1 MQIQLVGRYPGKGK
15 PSQLPD
21 RIYFQFYSFAPDA
34 LYQLDS
40 KHRLLV
46 KADSKVVDFG
56 LLSYSKVE
64 GKGKDKK
71 ERNNSNPLDSRIGV
85 SVSVNLPPAAVIGT
99 AHKKDDLTVETM
111 SIAELSLADLRSLA
125 GASELVM
132 KVGDTVFAFRPMHMA
147 VLREFT
153 ESISPANINSISLSE
168 PEREKMPPD
177 VPSDEK
183 QTQLAET
190 LSWLKTHLE
199 RNGTTNDV
207 VMPKRFEPLNFNS
220 CQIIYRVTP
229 QFRNSPVSRSLVYA
243 IMEYQIHLAD
253 LNPEALRVSDLG
265 DYATVG
271 MTVRDYEPKIKV
283 LKHANDNGMM
293 GRTLEEALSETAVIN
308 LKDKAAAFQ
317 FKNALSHAINL
328 CHAQR

>member
-1 MQIQLVGRYPGKGK
+1 
-15 PSQLPD
+15 
-21 RIYFQFYSFAPDA
+21 
-34 LYQLDS
+34 
-40 KHRLLV
+40 
-46 KADSKVVDFG
+46 
-56 LLSYSKVE
+56 
-64 GKGKDKK
+64 
-71 ERNNSNPLDSRIGV
+71 
-85 SVSVNLPPAAVIGT
+85 
-99 AHKKDDLTVETM
+99 
-111 SIAELSLADLRSLA
+111 
-125 GASELVM
+125 
-132 KVGDTVFAFRPMHMA
+132 
-147 VLREFT
+147 
-153 ESISPANINSISLSE
+153 
-168 PEREKMPPD
+168 
-177 VPSDEK
+177 
-183 QTQLAET
+183 
-190 LSWLKTHLE
+190 
-199 RNGTTNDV
+199 
-207 VMPKRFEPLNFNS
+207 MPKRFEPLNFNS